1 MICRKLKFTV
11 IVLFVFLIVSDS
23 FASFSVS
30 SKYVV
35 MPFDDYSFLFSVSS
49 ENVFGLFSFRNIYN
63 FEIIDEDKESLGS
76 VNLYSSSFSLVY
88 RNWLG
93 FDKFIY
99 IAGAK
104 VNYDFYYY
112 FSDVKFGG
120 ILGLEYRFINSNVIS
135 ILTYLLP
142 YGNSMLIDFSYTLFE
157 NYVYFFANVNVG
169 EVSKEFFSTLK
180 AKVFSF
186 DSHSEKFGFWFLFK
200 LGFSS
205 TRGILPSVGAI
216 LNYGWLSITYIG
228 SFQDIVGVFHEFG
241 VELKRW

>member
-1 MICRKLKFTV
+1 MVYQRLKIFV
-11 IVLFVFLIVSDS
+11 IVLFVSIVSTS
-23 FASFSVS
+23 FAYFSVS

-35 MPFDDYSFLFSVSS
+35 MPFDDYSLLFSVSN

-63 FEIIDEDKESLGS
+63 FEIINENKENLGS
-76 VNLYSSSFSLVY
+76 VNLYYSSLSLVY

-93 FDKFIY
+93 LDRFIY
-99 IAGAK
+99 IVGAK

-120 ILGLEYRFINSNVIS
+120 ILGGGYRFSNDYVIS

-142 YGNSMLIDFSYTLFE
+142 YGNSILVDFSYTLFKD
-157 NYVYFFANVNVG
+157 YTYLFVSTSVS
-169 EVSKEFFSTLK
+169 EVSKEFFSDLK
-180 AKVFSF
+180 TKVFSF
-186 DSHSEKFGFWFLFK
+186 DSYSKKFEFWFLFG

-205 TRGILPSVGAI
+205 TKGVLPSLGAI
-216 LNYGWLSITYIG
+216 LNYDWLSISYVG
-228 SFQDIVGVFHEFG
+228 RFQDVVGVFHEFG